1 MGLFDKLKGELIDI
15 IEWNEATD
23 SQLLAYRFPRYNNE
37 IKYGAKLVVREG
49 QAAVFVNQGQL
60 ADVFPPGTYTLETR
74 NLPILSTLLG
84 WMYGFESPF
93 KAEVYFVST
102 RRWTDQKW
110 GTQNPIMLRDP
121 EFGPVRLRAF
131 GTYAI
136 QVSDPATFLKQLIGT
151 DPSFET
157 FEIAGQLRSL
167 IVAHFTDVLGKM
179 HVSVLELAG
188 NYGKIAQDAHV
199 KMNDELS
206 NMGLKL
212 ATFLIEN
219 ISLPPEVEQALD
231 TRTKMGVIGD
241 MSQYTKYQAAEA
253 IGTAAANPGGVGGLG
268 AQLAAGV
275 AVGGQ
280 MAGALGAGLAAQ
292 PAAAQAPP
300 PVPQAV
306 AFHVAIDGKPAG
318 PFDLAALEAK
328 VREGA
333 LTRST
338 LVWKPGMATWA
349 PAGTVPEL
357 AKVLESSPP
366 PLPPA

>member
-23 SQLLAYRFPRYNNE
+23 STLLAYRFPRYNNE
-37 IKYGAKLVVREG
+37 IKYGAKLIVREG

-60 ADVFPPGTYTLETR
+60 ADVFPPGTYTLSTR
-74 NLPILSTLLG
+74 NLPLLSTLLG
-84 WMYGFESPF
+84 WAYGFESPF

-121 EFGPVRLRAF
+121 EFGPVRIRAF
-131 GTYAI
+131 GTYAV
-136 QVSDPATFLKQLIGT
+136 QVADPATFLRELIGT

-157 FEIAGQLRSL
+157 YEITGQVRSL
-167 IVAHFTDVLGKM
+167 IVSRFTDAIAKLHVGVLDM
-179 HVSVLELAG
+179 AG
-188 NYGKIAQDAHV
+188 NYARVAQEAQV
-199 KMNDELS
+199 KMSDELG

-212 ATFLIEN
+212 PTFLIEN

-231 TRTKMGVIGD
+231 TRTKMGMIGD

-253 IGTAAANPGGVGGLG
+253 IGTAAANPGGLGGVG
-268 AQLAAGV
+268 AQLAAGI

-280 MAGALGAGLAAQ
+280 MAGALGAGMANQ
-292 PAAAQAPP
+292 PSPP
-300 PVPQAV
+300 ALPAT
-306 AFHVAIDGKPAG
+306 ATFHVAIGGKQAG

-328 VREGA
+328 VREG
-333 LTRST
+333 
-338 LVWKPGMATWA
+338 
-349 PAGTVPEL
+349 
-357 AKVLESSPP
+357 
-366 PLPPA
+366 

>member
-15 IEWNEATD
+15 IEWNEATESD
-23 SQLLAYRFPRYNNE
+23 LLAYRFPRYNNE

-60 ADVFPPGTYTLETR
+60 ADVFPPGTYGLETR

-121 EFGPVRLRAF
+121 EFGPVRIRAF

-136 QVSDPATFLKQLIGT
+136 QVSDPATFLRQLIGT

-157 FEIAGQLRSL
+157 YEITGQLRSL
-167 IVAHFTDVLGKM
+167 IVSRFTDAMGKLGVGVLDF
-179 HVSVLELAG
+179 AG
-188 NYGKIAQDAHV
+188 NYAKIAADAQL
-199 KMNDELS
+199 KMNDEFA

-212 ATFLIEN
+212 ATFVIEN

-231 TRTKMGVIGD
+231 IRTKMSVTGD
-241 MSQYTKYQAAEA
+241 LNRYTQYKTAEA
-253 IGTAAANPGGVGGLG
+253 IGTAAANPGGMAGIG
-268 AQLAAGV
+268 AQIATGV
-275 AVGGQ
+275 AIGSQ
-280 MAGALGAGLAAQ
+280 MAGALGGAAGSAST
-292 PAAAQAPP
+292 PP
-300 PVPQAV
+300 PMPGSV
-306 AFHVAIDGKPAG
+306 AFHMALDGKPAG
-318 PFDLAALEAK
+318 PFDLGVLQAR
-328 VREGA
+328 VHEGK
-333 LTRST
+333 LTRTT
-338 LVWKPGMATWA
+338 LVWKPGLASWVA
-349 PAGTVPEL
+349 AGSLPEL
-357 AKVLESSPP
+357 QLLFADVPP
-366 PLPPA
+366 PLPPVG